1 MPTLS
6 KTYGATIVTSNQT
19 VQYAGPDVNSFFG
32 GSHIAM
38 LAFGAP
44 SALGTEEQVSS
55 AVLSCWVKAD
65 TAADYDNITIGLI
78 DAIWSGGNSGYPGM
92 YAACSGPTVTAP
104 LSSGLTESQASLPIS
119 GLLQAWAS
127 NPTTYSGLYLACP
140 TLNLTRVGATNCNI
154 EYETITLGAAKA
166 PTSVSLSALICEIA
180 PAFSFSGAAGGTNNP
195 LAGYQIQVADS
206 ADGVSYGSWTLYQN
220 LVTTE
225 TGGSVIIALPST
237 RGYYRKVRICTLG
250 AEGVP
255 SGWVETPAF
264 RYNSAPTIPNF
275 TYPAQGTERSTYNKA
290 IRFLVTVGWEADDH
304 MMTLEVPEGFPPVRF
319 SSLEPYRRGKQLI
332 VQRSDGAGYA
342 ESGMMPT
349 TLALFARD
357 ELGVRGPDNQR
368 TAHAAN
374 PAEMTVDPDFHA
386 GGTRIKAA
394 HINDLRAVINALNV
408 TYGLTAYTWTSGN
421 VIAGT
426 TPTSEWPDHVEEL
439 RDAVDRV
446 IQRINTWDDTAV
458 DCLVEVPEWIPIT
471 GTQPR
476 ADVMEQLRTV
486 IASI

>member
-32 GSHIAM
+32 GNRIAM

-44 SALGTEEQVSS
+44 SALGAEEQVSN

-78 DAIWSGGNSGYPGM
+78 DASWSGGNSGFPGM

-104 LSSGLTESQASLPIS
+104 LSAGMTESQASLPIG

-154 EYETITLGAAKA
+154 EYETVTLGAAKA

-180 PAFSFSGAAGGTNNP
+180 PTFSFSGAAGGTNNA
-195 LAGYQIQVADS
+195 LTGYQIQVADS
-206 ADGVSYGSWTLYQN
+206 TDGINFSGWVLYQN
-220 LVTTE
+220 LTT
-225 TGGSVIIALPST
+225 TDTSGSLIIALPAQ
-237 RGYYRKVRICTLG
+237 RGYYRKVRICALG
-250 AEGVP
+250 EAGMP

-264 RYNSAPTIPNF
+264 RYNSAPTIPAVNF
-275 TYPAQGTERSTYNKA
+275 PSTNDYHTYNKA
-290 IRFLVTVGWEADDH
+290 IRFLVTIPWDADDQL
-304 MMTLEVPEGFPPVRF
+304 MTLEVPEGSPAIKT
-319 SSLEPYRRGKQLI
+319 SSPAPFRRGKQLI
-332 VQRSDGAGYA
+332 VQRADGGSYTTP
-342 ESGMMPT
+342 GMVPT
-349 TLALFARD
+349 ELSIFARD
-357 ELGVRGPDNQR
+357 EMGVAGSTVQR
-368 TAHAAN
+368 KAFAAN
-374 PAEMTVDPDFHA
+374 PENMTVDPSFEP
-386 GGTRIKAA
+386 GGTPIRAA
-394 HINDLRAVINALNV
+394 HINDLRLAIQLLRNV
-408 TYGLTAYTWTSGN
+408 YGITITNWEGGD

-426 TPTSEWPDHVEEL
+426 TPTSGWADHVAEM
-439 RDAVDRV
+439 RTAIDA
-446 IQRINTWDDTAV
+446 IIGKINTWDDTAV
-458 DCLVEVPEWIPIT
+458 DCLMEAPEWIPIT
-471 GTQPR
+471 GTRPR

>member
-78 DAIWSGGNSGYPGM
+78 DASWSGGNSGFPGM

-104 LSSGLTESQASLPIS
+104 LSAGMTESQASLPIG

-127 NPTTYSGLYLACP
+127 NPTAYSGLYLACP
-140 TLNLTRVGATNCNI
+140 TLNLTRVGATNCSI

-180 PAFSFSGAAGGTNNP
+180 PTFSFSGAAGGTNNP

-206 ADGVSYGSWTLYQN
+206 VDGVNYGSWALYQN
-220 LVTTE
+220 LSTTE
-225 TGGSVIIALPST
+225 TSGSLIIALPAQ

-250 AEGVP
+250 EAGVP

-264 RYNSAPTIPNF
+264 RYNSAPTIPMVNF
-275 TYPAQGTERSTYNKA
+275 PPVENYYTYNKA
-290 IRFLVTVGWEADDH
+290 IRFLVTVPLESDDH
-304 MMTLEVPEGFPPVRF
+304 LMTLEVPEGAPAIIT
-319 SSLEPYRRGKQLI
+319 SSPAPFRRGKQLI
-332 VQRSDGAGYA
+332 VQRADGGSYTTP
-342 ESGMMPT
+342 GMVPT
-349 TLALFARD
+349 ELAIFARD
-357 ELGVRGPDNQR
+357 EMGVAGS
-368 TAHAAN
+368 TAHRRALAAN
-374 PAEMTVDPDFHA
+374 PATMTVDPSFEP

-394 HINDLRAVINALNV
+394 HINDLRLAIQILRNV
-408 TYGLTAYTWTSGN
+408 YGIPITNWASGN
-421 VIAGT
+421 IIAGT
-426 TPTSEWPDHVEEL
+426 TPTSGWADHVTEM
-439 RDAVDRV
+439 RTAIDA
-446 IQRINTWDDTAV
+446 IISKINTWDDTAV
-458 DCLVEVPEWIPIT
+458 DCLVETPEWIPIT
-471 GTQPR
+471 GTRPR

-486 IASI
+486 IVSI